1 MPALKVVHSGS
12 GLLFQNLDEEG
23 KENLDTILVFKTS
36 KEAITDKNV
45 HKVISIHKLQ
55 GQNIMLNLLH
65 QIE

>member
-1 MPALKVVHSGS
+1 M
-12 GLLFQNLDEEG
+12 DEEG